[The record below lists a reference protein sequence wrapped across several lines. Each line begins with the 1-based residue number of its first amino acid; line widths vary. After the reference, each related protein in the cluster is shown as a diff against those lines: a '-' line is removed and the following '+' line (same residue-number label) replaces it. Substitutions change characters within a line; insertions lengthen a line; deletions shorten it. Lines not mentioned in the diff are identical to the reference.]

1 MQKMSQQ
8 TLFFL
13 NVFMI
18 FEFHVNIFTIK
29 PWLAVWS
36 IQNNILSFKHNIK
49 TFLLTLFRQ
58 SISFALIS
66 INNPVWSARIW
77 FKHKKQSP
85 TVHVLL
91 QPFWNMYIRFLS
103 CDVNEIRPIKYLC
116 LNGFNKAEAVVF
128 SCRLCFMRAFPFI
141 SLIVTQIWL

>member
-1 MQKMSQQ
+1 MQKNVTANIVFSQCVYDFWI
-8 TLFFL
+8 LCKY
-13 NVFMI
+13 I
-18 FEFHVNIFTIK
+18 YIK

-49 TFLLTLFRQ
+49 NFLLTLLRQ

-91 QPFWNMYIRFLS
+91 QPSWNMYLRFMS